1 MRKKRTDISAAL
13 IELHKAQNLAIQ
25 TGYKKGEALS
35 YMVEGGIYQQI
46 AAILVTEKKYDSA
59 ISNYI
64 QSLLVFEKFRKIEDI
79 VNIKYNSGYIR
90 LKMSQTAAVDKLFNE
105 ALVLSK
111 KNGYLYGEKKALHYI
126 RVAALNRSDWRT
138 AEKYIL
144 QSLAIDQTIN
154 Y

>member
-1 MRKKRTDISAAL
+1 
-13 IELHKAQNLAIQ
+13 
-25 TGYKKGEALS
+25 
-35 YMVEGGIYQQI
+35 
-46 AAILVTEKKYDSA
+46 
-59 ISNYI
+59 
-64 QSLLVFEKFRKIEDI
+64 
-79 VNIKYNSGYIR
+79 
-90 LKMSQTAAVDKLFNE
+90 MSQTAAVDKLFNE